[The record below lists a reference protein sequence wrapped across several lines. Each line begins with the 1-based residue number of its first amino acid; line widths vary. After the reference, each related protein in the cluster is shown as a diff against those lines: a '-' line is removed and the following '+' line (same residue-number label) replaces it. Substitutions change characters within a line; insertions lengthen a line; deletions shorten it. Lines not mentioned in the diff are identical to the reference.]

1 MYWLYRF
8 TVFNLYEYSVNI
20 PKVEPRPIVK
30 KKHEY
35 GTMSRPIV
43 QKWKEEKKNRNM
55 VPCLGRDSKTRCVKS
70 ARTSDCAATQFPCLR
85 TEYRCILFRT
95 SHAKAK
101 KGDNHK

>member
-43 QKWKEEKKNRNM
+43 QK
-55 VPCLGRDSKTRCVKS
+55 
-70 ARTSDCAATQFPCLR
+70 
-85 TEYRCILFRT
+85 
-95 SHAKAK
+95 
-101 KGDNHK
+101 